1 MGFRFMAFEACGGT
15 AAARPLG
22 GSPLEICPTG
32 GTQPG
37 SSRKPRYSGR
47 PLTGRFGP
55 PQYPAVAVKVTRP
68 SSPSGLLTETERAAL
83 RRPVFPL
90 RAAIVYSK
98 PTWQPHSR
106 YYGSLL
112 LVSSGAYN
120 HSTAGLQRTFQMSQ
134 ATGVETAR
142 QAQELHIFHDV
153 AKALT
158 SSLDLDSI
166 LQTIM
171 EKMAEYFRPDTWS
184 LLMVDEQKMELYFAI
199 AVGKASEALKSV
211 RLKVGEGIAGHVAK
225 YGEKLIVPDVRS
237 DKRFAKRI
245 DHVTQWETQS
255 IICIPLRSKLR
266 VLGVIQLVNVDMK
279 NFTEQESFFLQSL
292 CDYAAIAIENA
303 RAVEKI
309 QELTI
314 TDDCTGLYN
323 ARHLYKTLETEVY
336 RSARFGYEFSVLFI
350 DLDHFKQV
358 NDTHGHLI
366 GSKLLAEIGYL
377 IKAQL
382 RLIDFA
388 FRYGGDEF
396 VVLLPQTGKDS
407 ALVVAR
413 RLRDS
418 LRSSCFCKEEG
429 LNLNVRASI
438 GLATYPHDAKTP
450 HDVIR
455 RADEMMYMV
464 KNSTRDNIGIA
475 QRGVEK

>member
-1 MGFRFMAFEACGGT
+1 
-15 AAARPLG
+15 
-22 GSPLEICPTG
+22 
-32 GTQPG
+32 
-37 SSRKPRYSGR
+37 
-47 PLTGRFGP
+47 
-55 PQYPAVAVKVTRP
+55 
-68 SSPSGLLTETERAAL
+68 
-83 RRPVFPL
+83 
-90 RAAIVYSK
+90 
-98 PTWQPHSR
+98 
-106 YYGSLL
+106 
-112 LVSSGAYN
+112 
-120 HSTAGLQRTFQMSQ
+120 
-134 ATGVETAR
+134 
-142 QAQELHIFHDV
+142 
-153 AKALT
+153 
-158 SSLDLDSI
+158 
-166 LQTIM
+166 
-171 EKMAEYFRPDTWS
+171 
-184 LLMVDEQKMELYFAI
+184 MVDEQKNELYFAI
-199 AVGKASEALKSV
+199 AVGTAAEALKNV

-225 YGEKLIVPDVRS
+225 YGEKLVVPDVRA
-237 DKRFAKRI
+237 DQRFAKRI
-245 DHVTQWETQS
+245 DQVTQWETQS
-255 IICIPLRSKLR
+255 IICIPLRAKLR
-266 VLGVIQLVNVDMK
+266 VLGVIQLVNVDMEH
-279 NFTEQESFFLQSL
+279 FGHEEQFFLQAL

-336 RSARFGYEFSVLFI
+336 RSARFGYEFSVIFI

-396 VVLLPQTGKDS
+396 VVLLPQTAKDS

-418 LRSSCFCKEEG
+418 LRSSMFCKEEG
-429 LNLNVRASI
+429 LNLNVRASL

-450 HDVIR
+450 HDIIR
-455 RADEMMYMV
+455 QADEMMYLV

>member
-1 MGFRFMAFEACGGT
+1 MTKGTEADHN
-15 AAARPLG
+15 RQ
-22 GSPLEICPTG
+22 SLE
-32 GTQPG
+32 
-37 SSRKPRYSGR
+37 
-47 PLTGRFGP
+47 L
-55 PQYPAVAVKVTRP
+55 
-68 SSPSGLLTETERAAL
+68 
-83 RRPVFPL
+83 
-90 RAAIVYSK
+90 
-98 PTWQPHSR
+98 
-106 YYGSLL
+106 
-112 LVSSGAYN
+112 N
-120 HSTAGLQRTFQMSQ
+120 
-134 ATGVETAR
+134 
-142 QAQELHIFHDV
+142 IFHDV

-171 EKMAEYFRPDTWS
+171 EKMAEFFQPDTWS
-184 LLMVDEQKMELYFAI
+184 FLMVDEEKNELYFAI
-199 AVGKASEALKSV
+199 AVGTAAEALKNV
-211 RLKVGEGIAGHVAK
+211 RLKVGEGIAGWVAK
-225 YGEKLIVPDVRS
+225 HGERLIVPDVYS
-237 DKRFAKRI
+237 DPRFSKRI
-245 DHVTQWETQS
+245 DEMTKCETRS

-266 VLGVIQLVNVDMK
+266 VLGVIQLVNVDMR
-279 NFTEQESFFLQSL
+279 NFGDQESFFLQSL

-303 RAVEKI
+303 RAFEKI

-336 RSARFGYEFSVLFI
+336 RSSRFGYEFSVLFI

-438 GLATYPHDAKTP
+438 GLATYPHDAKSP
-450 HDVIR
+450 HDIIR
-455 RADEMMYMV
+455 QADEMMYMV
-464 KNSTRDNIGIA
+464 KNSTRDKIGIA
-475 QRGVEK
+475 QRGVEQ

>member
-1 MGFRFMAFEACGGT
+1 
-15 AAARPLG
+15 
-22 GSPLEICPTG
+22 
-32 GTQPG
+32 
-37 SSRKPRYSGR
+37 
-47 PLTGRFGP
+47 
-55 PQYPAVAVKVTRP
+55 
-68 SSPSGLLTETERAAL
+68 
-83 RRPVFPL
+83 
-90 RAAIVYSK
+90 
-98 PTWQPHSR
+98 
-106 YYGSLL
+106 
-112 LVSSGAYN
+112 
-120 HSTAGLQRTFQMSQ
+120 MSH
-134 ATGVETAR
+134 ATGAETAR
-142 QAQELHIFHDV
+142 QTQELHIFHDV

-171 EKMAEYFRPDTWS
+171 EKMAEYFRPETWS
-184 LLMVDEQKMELYFAI
+184 LLMVDEQKNELYFAI
-199 AVGKASEALKSV
+199 AVGTAAEALKNV

-225 YGEKLIVPDVRS
+225 YGEKLVVPDVRA
-237 DKRFAKRI
+237 DQRFAQRI
-245 DHVTQWETQS
+245 DKVTHWETQS
-255 IICIPLRSKLR
+255 IICIPLRAKLR
-266 VLGVIQLVNVDMK
+266 VLGVIQLVNVDMEH
-279 NFTEQESFFLQSL
+279 FGHEEQFFLQAL

-336 RSARFGYEFSVLFI
+336 RSARFGYEFSVIFI

-396 VVLLPQTGKDS
+396 VVLLPQTTKDS

-418 LRSSCFCKEEG
+418 LRNAIFCKEEG
-429 LNLNVRASI
+429 LNLNVRASL

-450 HDVIR
+450 HDIIR
-455 RADEMMYMV
+455 QADEMMYLV

>member
-1 MGFRFMAFEACGGT
+1 
-15 AAARPLG
+15 
-22 GSPLEICPTG
+22 
-32 GTQPG
+32 
-37 SSRKPRYSGR
+37 
-47 PLTGRFGP
+47 
-55 PQYPAVAVKVTRP
+55 
-68 SSPSGLLTETERAAL
+68 
-83 RRPVFPL
+83 
-90 RAAIVYSK
+90 
-98 PTWQPHSR
+98 
-106 YYGSLL
+106 
-112 LVSSGAYN
+112 
-120 HSTAGLQRTFQMSQ
+120 MSQ

-142 QAQELHIFHDV
+142 QTLELNIFHDV

-158 SSLDLDSI
+158 SSLNLDSI

-184 LLMVDEQKMELYFAI
+184 LLMVDDKDEMYFAI
-199 AVGKASEALKSV
+199 AVGTASESLKNV

-225 YGEKLIVPDVRS
+225 YGEKVIVPDVRT
-237 DKRFAKRI
+237 DQRFSERVDA
-245 DHVTQWETQS
+245 VTQLETRS
-255 IICIPLRSKLR
+255 IICVPLKSKLR
-266 VLGVIQLVNVDMK
+266 VLGVIQLVNVDM
-279 NFTEQESFFLQSL
+279 NHFGDQESFFLQSI
-292 CDYAAIAIENA
+292 CEYAAIAIENA
-303 RAVEKI
+303 RSVEKI

-336 RSARFGYEFSVLFI
+336 RSSRFSYEFSVVFL

-358 NDTHGHLI
+358 NDTHGHLV

-418 LRSSCFCKEEG
+418 LRASVFCKEEG
-429 LNLNVRASI
+429 LNLNVRASM
-438 GLATYPHDAKTP
+438 GLATYPHDAQIP
-450 HDVIR
+450 HDIIR
-455 RADEMMYMV
+455 QADEMMYVV

-475 QRGVEK
+475 QRGVQE